1 MIRLHTFSPSR
12 ALRNPVVRVLLALL
26 GLALLSVVLV
36 FGVVVGTLMIAFGLL
51 RRVLSHKTPAAPGAG
66 AGNVIDGEYRVVGDR
81 KASLAR

>member
-1 MIRLHTFSPSR
+1 MISLHTLSSSR

-66 AGNVIDGEYRVVGDR
+66 NVIDGEYRVVGDG